1 MSSAAYYTNLL
12 AQLDTLQSLQRSTPV
27 VPARFAYVDMEF
39 LKRTDRELYEKMKKQ
54 EEEGSLTTS
63 VSNTTLSKA
72 KEILA
77 EVAKIYNEY
86 KEYLPELETLAE
98 VAFGIFSPKI
108 SLLFGGMQALQGNTK
123 DAAAMG
129 TGIALHFAL
138 KYLGKRAFLFILN
151 AIKTLF
157 SVGAPRSWIMSLIR
171 SAFQLGPS
179 QIAAVASVSN
189 ASVGGVDAAAMAQ
202 RAGVAAEEAKK
213 IGQMA
218 SGLQRAGAVGTTI
231 ARWTAIAILA
241 ALVGTAIGSII
252 GWALEEDVSKDI
264 VTDYAL
270 YGTPLSSVVGLEDK
284 YWQKQDEEIKNRTS
298 NVAIN
303 LTSLFRYNKK
313 IQLLTPEK
321 LQELLNKYSELK
333 KAGFWSHNEIMQQI
347 ATAEGLVYDPSLK
360 GYKRFKTEEAK

>member
-27 VPARFAYVDMEF
+27 VPVHFASVDMEF
-39 LKRTDRELYEKMKKQ
+39 LKRTDRELYEKMKK
-54 EEEGSLTTS
+54 EEGSLVTN
-63 VSNTTLSKA
+63 VSDTALSWTLSNV
-72 KEILA
+72 A
-77 EVAKIYNEY
+77 EIYNKY
-86 KEYLPELETLAE
+86 KQYLPELQILAE

-108 SLLFGGMQALQGNTK
+108 SLLLGGMQALQGNAK

-129 TGIALHFAL
+129 TGIGLHFVVKKFGNVTL
-138 KYLGKRAFLFILN
+138 LFILN
-151 AIKTLF
+151 TIKTLLAAA
-157 SVGAPRSWIMSLIR
+157 VPRRWIMSLIR
-171 SAFQLGPS
+171 GALQLGPS
-179 QIAAVASVSN
+179 QIATVASISN
-189 ASVGGVDAAAMAQ
+189 ASVNSANAAATAQ
-202 RAGVAAEEAKK
+202 RAGVAAQEAVQ
-213 IGQMA
+213 IGRMA
-218 SGLQRAGAVGTTI
+218 LALQRAGAAASAIGI
-231 ARWTAIAILA
+231 WTAIATLSALA
-241 ALVGTAIGSII
+241 GIAIGSVI